1 MLDSDMSAGLKS
13 RLIEDQFDNLKLV
26 EDLFERSMKVDE
38 FDAKLLKMLE
48 DQSDFRSIRML
59 NEFRKTIDFTRKD
72 RLRLQ
77 MIDMLC
83 KEVKVI

>member
-1 MLDSDMSAGLKS
+1 MSASLKS
-13 RLIEDQFDNLKLV
+13 RLIEDQFDKLRFI

-48 DQSDFRSIRML
+48 DQSDFRSMRML

>member
-1 MLDSDMSAGLKS
+1 
-13 RLIEDQFDNLKLV
+13 
-26 EDLFERSMKVDE
+26 MKVDE
-38 FDAKLLKMLE
+38 FDATLLKMLE
-48 DQSDFRSIRML
+48 DQSDFRSMRML

-83 KEVKVI
+83 KEVKVV